1 MGSGWLDKLI
11 DVASDSIYDIFC
23 RGSESTGK
31 RGERLTE
38 KELNL
43 LRLFGND
50 GKILRNL
57 YLPKEEGSS
66 ETSETDLVFITTK
79 GIFVI
84 ESKNYSGWIFGREQ
98 DWQWT
103 ASLSNGQKNKF
114 YNPIKQNRM
123 HINCIRRFVGESTP
137 IHSLIV
143 FSERCVLKKVTWESP
158 DVEVINRDETIP
170 TVRKIWDRV
179 PDMVTADQVEYMY
192 EKLLPYTQ
200 VSNEVKMQHVEKIQ
214 ETQGRRNNSWH

>member
-66 ETSETDLVFITTK
+66 ETSETD
-79 GIFVI
+79 
-84 ESKNYSGWIFGREQ
+84 
-98 DWQWT
+98 
-103 ASLSNGQKNKF
+103 
-114 YNPIKQNRM
+114 
-123 HINCIRRFVGESTP
+123 
-137 IHSLIV
+137 
-143 FSERCVLKKVTWESP
+143 
-158 DVEVINRDETIP
+158 
-170 TVRKIWDRV
+170 RKSV
-179 PDMVTADQVEYMY
+179 V
-192 EKLLPYTQ
+192 
-200 VSNEVKMQHVEKIQ
+200 
-214 ETQGRRNNSWH
+214 